1 MMNKKGQVL
10 VVFIL
15 LLPLIILFLGLV
27 IDIGNSMVVR
37 KKYENIIKE
46 TIIYNA
52 KEELSLIK
60 IEKTIKKNIKE
71 YDELKVTKEG
81 NTLKVNISYYYKSI
95 FGNLFNIG
103 LNKISIEVK
112 YDILEGKIIKEW

>member
-112 YDILEGKIIKEW
+112 YDILEGKIIKE